1 MSKQSLDTL
10 QSQDTFQLAVN
21 DSTKFNKSFLSLTLD
36 NMFLGWATGLKWNGF
51 SLLKNV
57 RDSLSFTTTPQAL
70 QTLSDTEIRVVDNYI
85 LVRGQLCSYHQVILD
100 CNFNQPQE
108 VLKARLLKL
117 SDFVEFLRNTDKIEL
132 FWYDRNETIGD
143 YQNYIDQLDGASK
156 GKISIDP
163 AGLETTERLRFELE
177 NTMLEIITKYKT
189 RIRECFLIIPV
200 SCSGKSIQ
208 DLDTAKERLENKQA
222 KILKALTDSS
232 VKYAPVEGE
241 HLHWFLT
248 NFISCNVRF

>member
-1 MSKQSLDTL
+1 MPKHLLDTL

-21 DSTKFNKSFLSLTLD
+21 DATKFNKSFLSLTLD

-51 SLLKNV
+51 SVLKNV
-57 RDSLSFTTTPQAL
+57 KDNLGFTLGNQAL

-85 LVRGQLCSYHQVILD
+85 LVRGQLCAYHQVILD

-117 SDFVEFLRNTDKIEL
+117 SDFVEFLRNTDRIEL

-143 YQNYIDQLDGASK
+143 YQNYIDQLDASDK
-156 GKISIDP
+156 GKVSSDP
-163 AGLETTERLRFELE
+163 RGLETTERLRLELE
-177 NTMLEIITKYKT
+177 DTMSEIITKYKT

-200 SCSGKSIQ
+200 NCSGKSIQ
-208 DLDTAKERLENKQA
+208 DITLAKEKLENKQS

>member
-21 DSTKFNKSFLSLTLD
+21 DATKFNKSFLSLTLD

-57 RDSLSFTTTPQAL
+57 TDSLSFTTTPQAL
-70 QTLSDTEIRVVDNYI
+70 QTLSGTEIRVVDNYI
-85 LVRGQLCSYHQVILD
+85 LVRGQLCAYHQIILD
-100 CNFNQPQE
+100 CNFNQPVE
-108 VLKARLLKL
+108 VQKARLLKL
-117 SDFVEFLRNTDKIEL
+117 SDFVEFLRNTDRIEL

-143 YQNYIDQLDGASK
+143 YQNYIDQLDGSNK
-156 GKISIDP
+156 GKISTDP
-163 AGLETTERLRFELE
+163 SGLVTTERLRAELE
-177 NTMLEIITKYKT
+177 DTMSEIIAKYKT

-200 SCSGKSIQ
+200 PCSGKSIQ
-208 DLDTAKERLENKQA
+208 DLDTAKERLENKQT
-222 KILKALTDSS
+222 KILKALTDSN
-232 VKYAPVEGE
+232 VKYASVEGE

>member
-1 MSKQSLDTL
+1 MPKQRLDTL
-10 QSQDTFQLAVN
+10 QSQETFQLSVN
-21 DSTKFNKSFLSLTLD
+21 DATKFNKSFLSLTLD
-36 NMFLGWATGLKWNGF
+36 NMFLGWATGLTWNGF

-57 RDSLSFTTTPQAL
+57 KDSLTFTTSAQAL
-70 QTLSDTEIRVVDNYI
+70 QTLSETEIRIVGNYI

-108 VLKARLLKL
+108 VIKARLLKL

-143 YQNYIDQLDGASK
+143 YQNYIDQLDNSDK
-156 GKISIDP
+156 GKISDDP
-163 AGLETTERLRFELE
+163 EGLETTERLRLELE
-177 NTMLEIITKYKT
+177 DTMSEIITKYKT

-200 SCSGKSIQ
+200 SCNGKSIQ
-208 DLDTAKERLENKQA
+208 NLELAKERLENKQA

-232 VKYAPVEGE
+232 VKYAQVEGE
-241 HLHWFLT
+241 HLHWLLT

>member
-1 MSKQSLDTL
+1 MPKQQLDTL
-10 QSQDTFQLAVN
+10 QNQDTFQLAVN
-21 DSTKFNKSFLSLTLD
+21 DSSKFNKSFLSLTLD

-57 RDSLSFTTTPQAL
+57 TDSLSFTTTTQAL

-85 LVRGQLCSYHQVILD
+85 LVRGQLCAYHQVILD

-108 VLKARLLKL
+108 VQKARLLKL
-117 SDFVEFLRNTDKIEL
+117 SDFVEFLRNTDRIEL

-143 YQNYIDQLDGASK
+143 YQNYIDQLDNSDK
-156 GKISIDP
+156 GKISTDP
-163 AGLETTERLRFELE
+163 RGLETTHRLRLELE
-177 NTMLEIITKYKT
+177 ETMTEIITKYKT

-200 SCSGKSIQ
+200 PCSGKSIQ
-208 DLDTAKERLENKQA
+208 DLDTAKGRLENKQT
-222 KILKALTDSS
+222 KILKALTDSNI
-232 VKYAPVEGE
+232 KFTAVEGE
-241 HLHWFLT
+241 HLHWFLA

>member
-1 MSKQSLDTL
+1 MPKQQLDTL
-10 QSQDTFQLAVN
+10 QNQDTFQLAVN
-21 DSTKFNKSFLSLTLD
+21 DSSKFNKSFLSLTLD

-57 RDSLSFTTTPQAL
+57 TDSLSFTTTPQAL

-85 LVRGQLCSYHQVILD
+85 LVRGQLCAYHQVILD

-108 VLKARLLKL
+108 VQKARLLKL
-117 SDFVEFLRNTDKIEL
+117 SDFVEFLRNTDRIEL

-143 YQNYIDQLDGASK
+143 YQNYIDQLDSSDK
-156 GKISIDP
+156 GKISTDST
-163 AGLETTERLRFELE
+163 GLETTDRLRLELE
-177 NTMLEIITKYKT
+177 DTMTEIITKYKT

-200 SCSGKSIQ
+200 PCSGKSIQ
-208 DLDTAKERLENKQA
+208 DLEISKERLENKQT

-232 VKYAPVEGE
+232 IKFTAVDGE

>member
-21 DSTKFNKSFLSLTLD
+21 DATKFNKSFLSLTLD

-57 RDSLSFTTTPQAL
+57 TDSLSFTTTPQAL
-70 QTLSDTEIRVVDNYI
+70 QTLSGTEIRVVDNYI
-85 LVRGQLCSYHQVILD
+85 LVRGQLCAYHQIILD
-100 CNFNQPQE
+100 CNFNQPVE
-108 VLKARLLKL
+108 VQKARLLKL
-117 SDFVEFLRNTDKIEL
+117 SDFVEFLRNTDRIEL

-143 YQNYIDQLDGASK
+143 YQNYIDQLDGSNK
-156 GKISIDP
+156 GKISTDP
-163 AGLETTERLRFELE
+163 RGLETTERLRAELE
-177 NTMLEIITKYKT
+177 DTMLEIITKYKT

-208 DLDTAKERLENKQA
+208 DLDTVKERLENKQT
-222 KILKALTDSS
+222 KILKALTDSN
-232 VKYAPVEGE
+232 VKYASVEGE
-241 HLHWFLT
+241 HLYPTTQQPLHKIK
-248 NFISCNVRF
+248 IS